1 MTFSA
6 LANQS
11 LGFVQATGQAKSRLG
26 VGVHVASYISEEG
39 ALALEVA
46 LEILKELC
54 LQNGGPFFLFQRS
67 DEALFHFHVWG
78 RAIFLAGGRAIAGAG
93 GGPAMVAYRNPGQAG

>member
-1 MTFSA
+1 MPFSA

-11 LGFVQATGQAKSRLG
+11 QTAVGFVQATGQAKSRLG

-54 LQNGGPFFLFQRS
+54 LQNGGIMNFYVQ
-67 DEALFHFHVWG
+67 
-78 RAIFLAGGRAIAGAG
+78 
-93 GGPAMVAYRNPGQAG
+93 

>member
-11 LGFVQATGQAKSRLG
+11 QIVQATGQAKSRLG

-39 ALALEVA
+39 ALALE
-46 LEILKELC
+46 ILKELC
-54 LQNGGPFFLFQRS
+54 LQNGGIMNFYVQ
-67 DEALFHFHVWG
+67 
-78 RAIFLAGGRAIAGAG
+78 
-93 GGPAMVAYRNPGQAG
+93 